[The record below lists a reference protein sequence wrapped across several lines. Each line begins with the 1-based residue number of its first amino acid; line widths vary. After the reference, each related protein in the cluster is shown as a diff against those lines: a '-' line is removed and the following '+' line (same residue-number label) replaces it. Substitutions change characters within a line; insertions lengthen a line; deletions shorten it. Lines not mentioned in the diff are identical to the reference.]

1 MGWSEAQDG
10 NSDPKLLSERWK
22 IYAYLSILTSYI
34 KEETRKF
41 FLGHTATNILIDDE
55 GSITA
60 IFDPELA
67 STLLFHVA
75 ERYPLLLAGQ
85 N

>member
-1 MGWSEAQDG
+1 MEIQIP
-10 NSDPKLLSERWK
+10 NSSQSVGKFML
-22 IYAYLSILTSYI
+22 IYVGSILTSYI

-41 FLGHTATNILIDDE
+41 FLGHTDLNATNILIDDE

-75 ERYPLLLAGQ
+75 ERYPLLG
-85 N
+85 